1 MNMSMVNIHIGNDDI
16 KSYKVICALYNI
28 DTIFK
33 QINERKDD
41 WKEYRGEGLDKV
53 CDHFYLEDSHYL
65 IRLED
70 PMIDVRDGVGGG
82 VQDVD
87 MTVFLGV
94 KSLGI
99 TFTFNGTKEKLVN
112 YLGRDIVNKYLEL
125 FYTEYNRV
133 HREINKFS
141 EDFDPVNDDW
151 LKTLLEIF
159 TIV

>member
-1 MNMSMVNIHIGNDDI
+1 MSIVNIHIGNDDI

-41 WKEYRGEGLDKV
+41 WQEYRGEGLDKV

-70 PMIDVRDGVGGG
+70 PMITDNSDGVPR
-82 VQDVD
+82 DVN

-94 KSLGI
+94 KSVGI
-99 TFTFNGTKEKLVN
+99 TFNFNGTKKELVN
-112 YLGRDIVNKYLEL
+112 YLGRDIVNQYLEL
-125 FYTEYNRV
+125 FYDEYKRV
-133 HREINKFS
+133 HHEINRFNT
-141 EDFDPVNDDW
+141 DFDPANDRW
-151 LKTLLEIF
+151 SKILLDIF
-159 TIV
+159 AIV